1 MLAEAAI
8 ALLSE
13 GLHNPPSQCEHESDE
28 EQVLSADAYAHC
40 KDDVDF
46 APLSGGSSVE
56 SALLS
61 PQLGYDPRPVPWPP
75 SRLVLVD
82 DFRRA
87 AVPLI
92 WEVFSGTAGLTAAFV
107 AVGWAT
113 ARQIDVCLDTS
124 FYFLNRLFLAIVVG
138 IISEGGA
145 YCYSTLSRLALPF
158 QSL

>member
-1 MLAEAAI
+1 MLAEAAN

-13 GLHNPPSQCEHESDE
+13 GLHSPPSQREHESDE
-28 EQVLSADAYAHC
+28 EDMLSADAHAHC
-40 KDDVDF
+40 KDEVDF

-61 PQLGYDPRPVPWPP
+61 PQLGYDPRPVPLAPTW
-75 SRLVLVD
+75 SVLVD

-107 AVGWAT
+107 AVGRAT
-113 ARQIDVCLDTS
+113 ARPLDVCLDTS
-124 FYFLNRLFLAIVVG
+124 FNLSNRLLWAIVVG
-138 IISEGGA
+138 
-145 YCYSTLSRLALPF
+145 
-158 QSL
+158 